1 MPKCRKVPVGDD
13 LVAELN
19 DEGREVWFSRVM
31 WSYMPAHWKGVLYP
45 TLIIAVAVPICLLVD
60 DFNPILSFIP
70 LLSVWALVMWICERH
85 SPSRR

>member
-1 MPKCRKVPVGDD
+1 
-13 LVAELN
+13 
-19 DEGREVWFSRVM
+19 
-31 WSYMPAHWKGVLYP
+31 MPAHWKGVLYP